1 MTSEVQQQCPHAEG
15 ARNIPPSFTNDP
27 YPFFEELRAE
37 GSVHQIRLPDGT
49 LSWWITGYED
59 IEAALNDWET
69 FSSQVNNAVQDENIQ
84 NSQALI
90 RKDEMLKHTMINR
103 DPPDHSR
110 MRKLVVRAFSAS
122 RIDALRPRIQQLAD
136 ELLDDLAKRPSVD
149 LVEDYA
155 FPLPVGVICELLGV
169 PHEDIPYYG
178 ALVTK
183 LTGAQSPQEG
193 KEAIEALKNFITE
206 KLAAKRT
213 NPGDDVFT
221 AMVQAADEGTLSEPE
236 LPAMGL
242 QLLTAGHETSI
253 YMISGGMLRLLENP
267 EQLAKLRENPDLVAP
282 AIDELLRFDPP
293 PVPGIFRHVT
303 KDVTVDGTTIPKG
316 ALVILNLAAANRDS
330 GKFSCPEKLDV
341 SREDNPHMAFGG
353 GVHYCLGA
361 RLARLEGEVAFATL
375 LRRFPNLELAV
386 PAEQVRHRPLNFLQR
401 LESLPV
407 KLNQD

>member
-1 MTSEVQQQCPHAEG
+1 MTSEARQQCPHLGG
-15 ARNIPPSFTNDP
+15 ARNIPPGFADDP
-27 YPFFEELRAE
+27 YPFFEDLRAE
-37 GSVHQIRLPDGT
+37 GSVHQVRLPDGT
-49 LSWWITGYED
+49 LSWWITRYED
-59 IEAALNDWET
+59 IEAALSDWET
-69 FSSQVNNAVQDENIQ
+69 FSSQVHNAVQDEEIQ

-110 MRKLVVRAFSAS
+110 MRKLVVRAFSAN
-122 RIDALRPRIQQLAD
+122 RIDGLRPRIQELAD
-136 ELLDDLAKRPSVD
+136 QLLDDLAKRPSVD

-178 ALVTK
+178 GLVTK
-183 LTGAQSPQEG
+183 LTGARSPQEG
-193 KEAIEALKNFITE
+193 KDAIESLKVFITE

-213 NPGDDVFT
+213 RPGEDVFT
-221 AMVQAADEGTLSEPE
+221 AMVQAADAGSLSEPE

-253 YMISGGMLRLLENP
+253 YMISGGMLRLLEHP
-267 EQLAKLRENPDLVAP
+267 EQLAKLRDDPDLVPTAV
-282 AIDELLRFDPP
+282 DELLRFDPP

-303 KDVTVDGTTIPKG
+303 RDVTLDGTTIPKG
-316 ALVILNLAAANRDS
+316 SLVILNLAAGNRDT

-341 SREDNPHMAFGG
+341 TREDNPHMAFGG

-361 RLARLEGEVAFATL
+361 RLARLEGEVAFGTL

-386 PAEQVRHRPLNFLQR
+386 PAKQIRHRPLNFLQR

-407 KLNQD
+407 KLR